1 MSSEIHKKIR
11 KLEVRLEDYI
21 EADQKFVDRIKKGI
35 KALQDLNEN
44 LETGETSRIEDLRR
58 KAVQA
63 LGDILQKEGHI
74 QHEKSHLWESYGD
87 LIQSIEQKIQEG
99 R

>member
-1 MSSEIHKKIR
+1 MSSEIQKKIR

-21 EADQKFVDRIKKGI
+21 EADQEFVDHVKKGI

-44 LETGETSRIEDLRR
+44 WEKGETSRIEDLRR
-58 KAVQA
+58 KAIQA
-63 LGDILQKEGHI
+63 LGNILQQEGHI

-87 LIQSIEQKIQEG
+87 LIRSVEEEIQE
-99 R
+99 